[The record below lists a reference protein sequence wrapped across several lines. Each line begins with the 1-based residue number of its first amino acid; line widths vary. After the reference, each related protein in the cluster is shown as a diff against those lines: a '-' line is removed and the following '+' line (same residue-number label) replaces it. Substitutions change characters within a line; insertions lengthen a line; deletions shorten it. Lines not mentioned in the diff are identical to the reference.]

1 MRARKY
7 IAIIIAL
14 CTSFCAFAQDSTGTA
29 ILLNALKEYNG
40 GEYAK
45 AADNFKKL
53 AAIQPDNDAAYYYLA
68 NISIKNGDMASG
80 ELYLKKCIR
89 LDSSN
94 FWYRDMLG
102 QIYIKNNKVKE
113 AIAVYEGLLEL
124 YPKKSAIYYS
134 LINLYLGSQETDSA
148 RKILDKIEAAQGKSE
163 AVAMT
168 HFNIYR
174 MEQNW
179 EGALDYLM
187 EFDKEF
193 QSPRIE
199 SIIGDMLADR
209 YKDSLAVEYYNKAL
223 AIDQQ
228 FAPAMYGRAE
238 VHRMKGNYDQFFA
251 DITPFI
257 SSPAIDPNMKVEYLK
272 QIFQVPNFTRRFRQQ
287 MDSLMLGMENAH
299 PADTT
304 SNMFVASYWGQSGE
318 NEKCKALLKK
328 NYELFPDK
336 YNMLFQYV
344 VAIYQLEEWANL
356 EQAVDG
362 ALAKYPKDPDFLQLR
377 GIARYRQ
384 KKYDKAIEAYKEM
397 AVQAAARKDTTAMI
411 TSNSILGDLYYE
423 TNDSKSAFAHYKKVL
438 KLNPDE
444 ISALNNYAYYL
455 ATEGKS
461 LKKAYQMS
469 QKTIEA
475 EPDNPT
481 YLDTFG
487 WILFLMDKPVE
498 AKAQFKHAMLYG
510 GTEDANIL
518 DHYAEVL
525 FRLGE
530 HDLAFIYWDQ
540 AKQLDAT
547 LNIDDKVK
555 ERKAQLKQK
564 AK

>member
-1 MRARKY
+1 MRIRKY

-14 CTSFCAFAQDSTGTA
+14 CTCFCAFAQDSTTTA
-29 ILLNALKEYNG
+29 IMLNALKEYNG
-40 GEYAK
+40 GEYKK

-53 AAIQPDNDAAYYYLA
+53 AAIQPDNDVAYYYLA
-68 NISIKNGDMASG
+68 NISLKNDDMASG

-89 LDSSN
+89 LDSAN

-102 QIYIKNNKVKE
+102 QIYIKNNKIKE

-124 YPKKSAIYYS
+124 YPKKSAVYYS

-148 RKILDKIEAAQGKSE
+148 RKILDKIESLQGKSE

-179 EGALDYLM
+179 EGALEYLI

-209 YKDSLAVEYYNKAL
+209 YKDSLAIEYYNKAL

-238 VHRMKGNYDQFFA
+238 VHRMKGNYEQYFA

-257 SSPAIDPNMKVEYLK
+257 SSPAIDPKMKVEYL
-272 QIFQVPNFTRRFRQQ
+272 QQLFQVPNFTRRFRQQ
-287 MDSLMLGMENAH
+287 MDSLMLGMESAH
-299 PADTT
+299 QTDTT

-328 NYELFPDK
+328 NYELYPDK

-344 VAIYQLEEWANL
+344 VAIYQLEEWENL
-356 EQAVDG
+356 EQAVTE

-377 GIARYRQ
+377 GIARYRL
-384 KKYDKAIEAYKEM
+384 KEYDKAIEAYKEM
-397 AVQAAARKDTTAMI
+397 ANQAAIRKDTTAMI
-411 TSNSILGDLYYE
+411 TANSILGDLYHE
-423 TNDSKSAFAHYKKVL
+423 TNDNKSSFAHYKKVL

-444 ISALNNYAYYL
+444 VSALNNYAYFL
-455 ATEGKS
+455 AIDGKS

-469 QKTIEA
+469 KKTIEA

-540 AKQLDAT
+540 AKQLDPTIGIAEK
-547 LNIDDKVK
+547 IK

-564 AK
+564 GK

>member
-1 MRARKY
+1 MRIRKY

-14 CTSFCAFAQDSTGTA
+14 CTTFCAFAQDSTGTA
-29 ILLNALKEYNG
+29 ILLNALKEYNKG
-40 GEYAK
+40 DFAK
-45 AADNFKKL
+45 AKENFQKL
-53 AAIQPDNDAAYYYLA
+53 AAIQPNNDAAYYYLA
-68 NISIKNGDMASG
+68 HIALKSDDMASG
-80 ELYLKKCIR
+80 ELYLKKGIG

-102 QIYIKNNKVKE
+102 QIYIKNNKIKE
-113 AIAVYEGLLEL
+113 AIAVYEELLEL
-124 YPKKSAIYYS
+124 YPKKSAVYYS

-148 RKILDKIEAAQGKSE
+148 RKILEKIEAVQGKSE

-168 HFNIYR
+168 YFNIYR

-179 EGALDYLM
+179 EGALEYLI

-209 YKDSLAVEYYNKAL
+209 YKDSLAIEYYNKAL

-238 VHRMKGNYDQFFA
+238 VHRMKGNYDQFFT

-257 SSPAIDPNMKVEYLK
+257 SNPAITPNMKVEYLK

-299 PADTT
+299 PSDTT

-328 NYELFPDK
+328 NYELYPDK

-344 VAIYQLEEWANL
+344 VAIYQLEEWENL
-356 EQAVDG
+356 EQAVTE

-377 GIARYRQ
+377 GIARYRLQ
-384 KKYDKAIEAYKEM
+384 KYDKAIEAYKEM
-397 AVQAAARKDTTAMI
+397 AAQAQIRKDTTAMI
-411 TSNSILGDLYYE
+411 TANSILGDLYYE
-423 TNDSKSAFAHYKKVL
+423 TKDSKSAFAHYKKVL

-469 QKTIEA
+469 KKTIEA

-547 LNIDDKVK
+547 LGIDNKVK

-564 AK
+564 GK

>member
-1 MRARKY
+1 MRIRKY

-29 ILLNALKEYNG
+29 ILLNALKDYNKG
-40 GEYAK
+40 DYAK
-45 AADNFKKL
+45 AKENFQKL
-53 AAIQPDNDAAYYYLA
+53 AAIQPNNDAAYYYLA
-68 NISIKNGDMASG
+68 HIALKSDDMASG
-80 ELYLKKCIR
+80 ELYLKKGIG

-102 QIYIKNNKVKE
+102 QIYIKNNKIKE
-113 AIAVYEGLLEL
+113 AIAVYEDLLEL
-124 YPKKSAIYYS
+124 YPKKSAVYYS

-148 RKILDKIEAAQGKSE
+148 RKILQKIEAAQGKSE

-168 HFNIYR
+168 YFNIYR

-179 EGALDYLM
+179 EGALEYLV

-209 YKDSLAVEYYNKAL
+209 FKDSLAIEYYNKAL
-223 AIDQQ
+223 AMDQQ

-238 VHRMKGNYDQFFA
+238 VYRMKGNYDQFFA

-257 SSPAIDPNMKVEYLK
+257 SNPSIDPNMKVEYLK

-287 MDSLMLGMENAH
+287 MDSLMLGMESAH
-299 PADTT
+299 PSDTT

-318 NEKCKALLKK
+318 NERCKALLKK
-328 NYELFPDK
+328 NYDLYPNNF
-336 YNMLFQYV
+336 NMLFQYV
-344 VAIYQLEEWANL
+344 VAIYQLEEWENL
-356 EQAVDG
+356 EQAVTA

-377 GIARYRQ
+377 GIARYRLQ
-384 KKYDKAIEAYKEM
+384 KYDEAIEAYKEM
-397 AVQAAARKDTTAMI
+397 AAQAAIRKDTTAML
-411 TSNSILGDLYYE
+411 TANSILGDLYYE

-444 ISALNNYAYYL
+444 VPALNNYAYYL

-469 QKTIEA
+469 KKTIEA

-547 LNIDDKVK
+547 LGIEEKVK

-564 AK
+564 GK

>member
-1 MRARKY
+1 MKVRKY

-29 ILLNALKEYNG
+29 ILFDALKEYNG
-40 GEYAK
+40 GEYKK

-68 NISIKNGDMASG
+68 NISIKNDDLASG

-102 QIYIKNNKVKE
+102 QIYIKNNKIKE

-124 YPKKSAIYYS
+124 YPKKSAVYYS
-134 LINLYLGSQETDSA
+134 LINLYLGAQETDSA
-148 RKILDKIEAAQGKSE
+148 RKILDKIESLQGKSE

-168 HFNIYR
+168 YFNIYR

-179 EGALDYLM
+179 EGALEYLI

-209 YKDSLAVEYYNKAL
+209 YKDSLAIEYYNKAL
-223 AIDQQ
+223 AMDQQ

-238 VHRMKGNYDQFFA
+238 VHRMKGNYEQFFA

-257 SSPAIDPNMKVEYLK
+257 SSPAIDPKMKVEYMQQL
-272 QIFQVPNFTRRFRQQ
+272 FQVPNFTRRFRQQ
-287 MDSLMLGMENAH
+287 MDSLMLGMESAH

-344 VAIYQLEEWANL
+344 VAIYQLEEWENL
-356 EQAVDG
+356 EQAVAD
-362 ALAKYPKDPDFLQLR
+362 ALEKYPKDPDFLQLR

-384 KKYDKAIEAYKEM
+384 QKYDKAIEAYKEM
-397 AVQAAARKDTTAMI
+397 AVQAATRKDTTAMI
-411 TSNSILGDLYYE
+411 TANSILGDLYYE
-423 TNDSKSAFAHYKKVL
+423 TNDSKSAFAQYKKVL

-469 QKTIEA
+469 KKTIEA

-547 LNIDDKVK
+547 LNIDEKVK

-564 AK
+564 GK